1 MTIDERL
8 GKLTERHEALTLT
21 LELIA
26 AMQRELTRGIQGLR
40 TNFLN
45 ISFSFYPHLIFQL
58 DLNPAMPYT
67 SL

>member
-26 AMQRELTRGIQGLR
+26 AMQRELTRGIQGLSYQ
-40 TNFLN
+40 F
-45 ISFSFYPHLIFQL
+45 P
-58 DLNPAMPYT
+58 
-67 SL
+67 